1 MTTAFMS
8 CDPEVF
14 GAIWKIRASLAR
26 RRSLWVDQGF
36 RFEMRPKSRRNRG
49 LHVGGVRRS
58 FTRPDR
64 GRDHGDDRGLS

>member
-49 LHVGGVRRS
+49 LHVGGFAEASLVR
-58 FTRPDR
+58 TAAAITEMTA
-64 GRDHGDDRGLS
+64 G